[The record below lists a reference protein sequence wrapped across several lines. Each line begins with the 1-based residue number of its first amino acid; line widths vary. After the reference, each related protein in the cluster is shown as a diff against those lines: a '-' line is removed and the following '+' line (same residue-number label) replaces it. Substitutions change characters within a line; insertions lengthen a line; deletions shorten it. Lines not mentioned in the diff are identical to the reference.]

1 MKWFLYIFLLTLFL
15 LSGCNA
21 SPAVEPAT
29 LEPTSLPSTMDEA
42 HDVLV
47 NFLTSLHT
55 KDYTDAVPL
64 YGGEYEQLQVF
75 NTEIDSADHV
85 ALWTWACDNQ
95 LLQCLEVR
103 SATFKEL
110 RGDTYVFQVE
120 FSNPDGSLF
129 VLGPCCGASETEM
142 PPVSQFEYRV
152 SMTAPGKFSVMDTPP
167 YVP

>member
-1 MKWFLYIFLLTLFL
+1 M
-15 LSGCNA
+15 S
-21 SPAVEPAT
+21 
-29 LEPTSLPSTMDEA
+29 EA

-47 NFLTSLHT
+47 SFLTLLNT
-55 KDYTDAVPL
+55 KKYTEAVL
-64 YGGEYEQLQVF
+64 QYGGEYEALQVF
-75 NTEIDSADHV
+75 NPEIDPGDHV
-85 ALWTWACDNQ
+85 ALWTWACDHQ

-129 VLGPCCGASETEM
+129 ERGPCCGNSETEM
-142 PPVSQFEYRV
+142 PSVSQFEFRV
-152 SMTAPGKFSVMDTPP
+152 SRNTDHKFMVMDTPP